1 MAIAA
6 IAPVTPI
13 ARVWGSDPGDRRAG
27 TSVAPTVPAG
37 DRASFEQALAGAGR
51 SSYAADP
58 AGATSV
64 TFRAAQAGATASLG
78 DRILATIVGS
88 PGTAVAAGT
97 VRGGDGGTGSAL
109 ARAQSRLAR
118 VQARLEGAQARL
130 DEVQDALDDT
140 GDHLDQT
147 RDGMLA
153 QAQIRIEEAQAH
165 LDEAR
170 ASLEQARAGQ
180 RQADTDAAGEAD
192 NGAVNGRRSQI
203 AG

>member
-58 AGATSV
+58 AAAMSAS
-64 TFRAAQAGATASLG
+64 FRGSQAGATASLG
-78 DRILATIVGS
+78 DRILATISGS
-88 PGTAVAAGT
+88 PGAAAAAGT
-97 VRGGDGGTGSAL
+97 VRGGDGGTGLAL

-118 VQARLEGAQARL
+118 AQARLEGAQARL

-140 GDHLDQT
+140 GGHLEQT
-147 RDGMLA
+147 RDEMLA
-153 QAQIRIEEAQAH
+153 QAQARIEEAQAH

-170 ASLEQARAGQ
+170 ASLGEARAGR
-180 RQADTDAAGEAD
+180 RQGDPDAAGEAD
-192 NGAVNGRRSQI
+192 SGAVNGRRP
-203 AG
+203 